1 VSTPESPRPALPVG
15 LTLDRGFAL
24 LRRHP
29 RALLLPQLVLNVLPA
44 LFGIVLVG
52 LGYLLLGDVE
62 TRTEQVRESTF
73 LGDSRLV
80 TREVADYSSGQ
91 TVLLGVLIAIGA
103 LVFVWFLLAAY
114 VSVVRGAD
122 RAVEGRPHLPLRR
135 AMREALTATPKLF
148 GLGIVFYLGMLLV
161 LAGLAVV
168 VVVVAEVAGSL
179 AVLVGLA
186 AFLALAYLVVRVL
199 LWPVVHLSEATGL
212 RSFRRAWD
220 LTRGR
225 FWSLFGVLLLVGI
238 VVSVVSTVLS
248 FALQLVVGGLF
259 ALDET
264 VGAVS
269 VIPYVVLLVGLSVVT
284 TAGFIAPV
292 VVAYRTLAGRDTAEL
307 WRAAEAM
314 GGPGRDGPDGAAAG
328 PPAEPGVRRW
338 AADEAPVAGDV
349 AEDRGG
355 TPNGAATGGGSERLW
370 SGGTAAPTEGR
381 AERPDVTTD
390 RPGGLPAA
398 DAPGDP
404 GMDRWK
410 RGTDDGERA

>member
-44 LFGIVLVG
+44 LFGLVLVG
-52 LGYLLLGDVE
+52 VGYLLLGDVA
-62 TRTEQVRESTF
+62 TTTEQVRESTF
-73 LGDSRLV
+73 LGDSRLT
-80 TREVADYSSGQ
+80 TREVADYTSGQ
-91 TVLLGVLIAIGA
+91 TVLLGVLLAIGA
-103 LVFVWFLLAAY
+103 VAFAWFLLAAY

-122 RAVEGRPHLPLRR
+122 RAVEGRSHLPLRQ
-135 AMREALTATPKLF
+135 AMREALGATPKLF
-148 GLGIVFYLGMLLV
+148 GLGILFYLGMLV
-161 LAGLAVV
+161 VFAGLAVV
-168 VVVVAEVAGSL
+168 VVVVAEVAGAV

-186 AFLALAYLVVRVL
+186 AFLALVYLVVRVL

-238 VVSVVSTVLS
+238 VVGVVSSVLS
-248 FALQLVVGGLF
+248 FVLQALVGGAF
-259 ALDET
+259 ALDDT

-269 VIPYVVLLVGLSVVT
+269 VVPYVVLVVGLSVVT
-284 TAGFIAPV
+284 AAGFIAPV

-314 GGPGRDGPDGAAAG
+314 GGPGRDGVDGAAAG

-338 AADEAPVAGDV
+338 SADEPPVAGPGSG
-349 AEDRGG
+349 ATAG
-355 TPNGAATGGGSERLW
+355 TPSGAGTGGGSERLW
-370 SGGTAAPTEGR
+370 SGGA
-381 AERPDVTTD
+381 AERTAEQAQGAGSTTD
-390 RPGGLPAA
+390 RPGGLPAR
-398 DAPGDP
+398 DAPDDP

-410 RGTDDGERA
+410 RGTDGGDRA

>member
-1 VSTPESPRPALPVG
+1 MSTPESPRPALPVG

-44 LFGIVLVG
+44 LFGLVLVG
-52 LGYLLLGDVE
+52 VGYLLLGDVR

-91 TVLLGVLIAIGA
+91 QVLLGVLIAIGA

-122 RAVEGRPHLPLRR
+122 RAVEGRPHLPLGR
-135 AMREALTATPKLF
+135 AMRESLTATPKLF
-148 GLGIVFYLGMLLV
+148 GLGIVFYLGMV
-161 LAGLAVV
+161 VVFAGLALVV
-168 VVVVAEVAGSL
+168 VLAAQLAGAL

-186 AFLALAYLVVRVL
+186 AFLALVYLVVRVL
-199 LWPVVHLSEATGL
+199 LWPVVHLSEATGV
-212 RSFRRAWD
+212 RSYRRAWD

-225 FWSLFGVLLLVGI
+225 FWSVFGVLLLVGI

-248 FALQLVVGGLF
+248 LGLQLVVGGLF

-269 VIPYVVLLVGLSVVT
+269 VIPYVVLLVGLSVIT

-307 WRAAEAM
+307 WQAAEAM
-314 GGPGRDGPDGAAAG
+314 GGPGRDAGDAAAG

-338 AADEAPVAGDV
+338 ASDEPPIAG
-349 AEDRGG
+349 AGSGG
-355 TPNGAATGGGSERLW
+355 AGGVSSGSAAGGSSERLW
-370 SGGTAAPTEGR
+370 SGDA
-381 AERPDVTTD
+381 AERPEGAAD

-398 DAPGDP
+398 DAPADP

-410 RGTDDGERA
+410 RGADDGERA

>member
-1 VSTPESPRPALPVG
+1 MSTPESPRPALPVG

-44 LFGIVLVG
+44 VFGIVLVG

-62 TRTEQVRESTF
+62 TRTEVVRESTF

-80 TREVADYSSGQ
+80 SRDVADYSSGQ

-103 LVFVWFLLAAY
+103 LVFAWFLMAAY
-114 VSVVRGAD
+114 ISVVRGAD

-135 AMREALTATPKLF
+135 AMRESLTATPKLF
-148 GLGIVFYLGMLLV
+148 GLGVVFSLGMFVL

-168 VVVVAEVAGSL
+168 VAVVAEVAGSL

-186 AFLALAYLVVRVL
+186 AFLALVYLVVRVF
-199 LWPVVHLSEATGL
+199 LWPVVHLSERTGL
-212 RSFRRAWD
+212 RSYRRAWG

-238 VVSVVSTVLS
+238 VVGVVSSVLS
-248 FALQLVVGGLF
+248 FVLQLVVGGLF

-269 VIPYVVLLVGLSVVT
+269 VIPYVVLVVGLSVVT
-284 TAGFIAPV
+284 TAGFIAPI
-292 VVAYRTLAGRDTAEL
+292 VVAYRTLAGRDTADL

-314 GGPGRDGPDGAAAG
+314 GGPGRDGVDGAAAG

-338 AADEAPVAGDV
+338 AADEPPLD
-349 AEDRGG
+349 G
-355 TPNGAATGGGSERLW
+355 TGASTPRGAANDPAGAPEPLW
-370 SGGTAAPTEGR
+370 SGGAGERAGSAPRPTE
-381 AERPDVTTD
+381 ED
-390 RPGGLPAA
+390 RPGGLPAR
-398 DAPGDP
+398 DAPDDP
-404 GMDRWK
+404 GMERWK
-410 RGTDDGERA
+410 RGADDGERA